1 MDSTGGDVGA
11 TLSGEICIKEEPM
24 QISADTCG
32 RPSEETEQNNTKEE
46 TVISADTCGRPSE
59 ETEQN
64 NTKEE
69 TISADTC
76 GRPSEETEQNNTKEE
91 TVKMEIPEVLTIRD
105 FKLHVKRKVGAKN
118 EAKRVDLVRPVQSR
132 SHLTPKKRKWEE
144 RYSLEEA
151 AYEIIRREYARVKSD
166 EYSHFG
172 RLIAQ
177 KLRRLKSE
185 RLKKV
190 AQVELLRKLLEIE
203 REDMEEDNR

>member
-1 MDSTGGDVGA
+1 MCTIRDSTGGDVGA
-11 TLSGEICIKEEPM
+11 TLSGEICIKEEP
-24 QISADTCG
+24 ISADTCG
-32 RPSEETEQNNTKEE
+32 RPSEETELNNTKEE

-59 ETEQN
+59 ETEL
-64 NTKEE
+64 
-69 TISADTC
+69 
-76 GRPSEETEQNNTKEE
+76 NNTKEE

-132 SHLTPKKRKWEE
+132 SHLTPKKRKLEE

>member
-11 TLSGEICIKEEPM
+11 TLSGEICIKEEP
-24 QISADTCG
+24 ISADTCG
-32 RPSEETEQNNTKEE
+32 RPSEEIEPNNMKDE
-46 TVISADTCGRPSE
+46 TVISADICGRPSE
-59 ETEQN
+59 ETEES
-64 NTKEE
+64 NTK
-69 TISADTC
+69 
-76 GRPSEETEQNNTKEE
+76 KES
-91 TVKMEIPEVLTIRD
+91 VKMEIPEVLTIRD

-118 EAKRVDLVRPVQSR
+118 KGKRVDVVRPVQSH
-132 SHLTPKKRKWEE
+132 SHLTPKKRKLEE

-177 KLRRLKSE
+177 KLRQLKSE

>member
-11 TLSGEICIKEEPM
+11 TLSGETCFKEEP
-24 QISADTCG
+24 ISADACG
-32 RPSEETEQNNTKEE
+32 RPSEDTEQNNTEEETAISADTGGRPSEESEQSNTKEE
-46 TVISADTCGRPSE
+46 TVISADACGKPSE
-59 ETEQN
+59 DTEQN
-64 NTKEE
+64 NTEEE
-69 TISADTC
+69 TA
-76 GRPSEETEQNNTKEE
+76 
-91 TVKMEIPEVLTIRD
+91 KMEIPEVLTIRD

-118 EAKRVDLVRPVQSR
+118 EGKRVDAGRPVQSR
-132 SHLTPKKRKWEE
+132 SHLTPKKRKLEE
-144 RYSLEEA
+144 RYTLEEA

-177 KLRRLKSE
+177 KLRRLRSE

-203 REDMEEDNR
+203 REDMEEDNY

>member
-11 TLSGEICIKEEPM
+11 TLSGEICIKEEP
-24 QISADTCG
+24 ISADTCG
-32 RPSEETEQNNTKEE
+32 RPSEEIEPNNMKDE
-46 TVISADTCGRPSE
+46 TVISADTCGRPSD
-59 ETEQN
+59 ETEQS
-64 NTKEE
+64 NTNEE
-69 TISADTC
+69 TVISADIC
-76 GRPSEETEQNNTKEE
+76 GRPSEETEESNTKKES
-91 TVKMEIPEVLTIRD
+91 VKMEIPEVLTIRD

-118 EAKRVDLVRPVQSR
+118 KGKRVDVVRPVQSH
-132 SHLTPKKRKWEE
+132 SHLTPKKRKLEE

-177 KLRRLKSE
+177 KLRQLKSE

>member
-32 RPSEETEQNNTKEE
+32 K
-46 TVISADTCGRPSE
+46 PSE

-69 TISADTC
+69 TISADIC
-76 GRPSEETEQNNTKEE
+76 GRPSEETEQNNTKEGTISADICGRPSE
-91 TVKMEIPEVLTIRD
+91 ETEQNNTKEGTVKMEIPEVLTIRD

-132 SHLTPKKRKWEE
+132 SHLTPKKRKLEE

>member
-11 TLSGEICIKEEPM
+11 TLSGEICIKEEP
-24 QISADTCG
+24 ISADTCG
-32 RPSEETEQNNTKEE
+32 RPSEETELNNTKEE
-46 TVISADTCGRPSE
+46 TVIPAD
-59 ETEQN
+59 
-64 NTKEE
+64 
-69 TISADTC
+69 IC

-132 SHLTPKKRKWEE
+132 SHLTPKKRKLEE